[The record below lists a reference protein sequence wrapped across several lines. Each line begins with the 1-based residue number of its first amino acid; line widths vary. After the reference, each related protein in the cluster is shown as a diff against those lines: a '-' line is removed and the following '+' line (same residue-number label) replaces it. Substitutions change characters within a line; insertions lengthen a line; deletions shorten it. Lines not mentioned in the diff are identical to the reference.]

1 MNTKLKLITP
11 ISVACVLMLQGCAT
25 KIDNNFLKSEAK
37 DAIERIDELKSGS
50 PFKYTDDLY
59 IPVVIKQKNAKAV
72 NSDNWLKAIKID
84 LNLGSQP
91 LQLSEVLRML
101 SKQGINITSELPLD
115 KFYYSGFKF
124 ENVDGETALKA
135 ILASVSLDYSVD
147 QKSKIVV
154 IKPLSSKTWYLN
166 IGNRITEYSSNG
178 AGTKGNQGSSSS
190 GGTSGGSGAVQA
202 AGSSSITSKDNFW
215 DSLAK
220 ELDQR
225 TQVNILNS
233 SNKSVTNSAGALA
246 AIPAVIPGAP
256 LPNVAAPAVPN
267 GQAAATAPGAV
278 SASGNVVNV
287 PPPNGASS
295 VVNPAALNGIIK
307 PGSAAT
313 NTAAPASG
321 DSSLKYDKVSI
332 ATYAIN
338 AETGAI
344 TVQGPSWL
352 LEDLDKYFKK
362 IQEMY
367 NTEIVFEGELIMLTQ
382 DKSESTG
389 FNISSFAS
397 FAQKRYGL
405 ILDTNTSGG
414 NVTVSIPKN
423 NAVISTGGSGS
434 TESNTPN
441 MLSWIPSVSGNIS
454 APMLGFQSIADGLQI
469 FNNYLST
476 LGSVTTIQKPVIT
489 TSSGVPGDF
498 RKTYMRY
505 YNSVSQNVA
514 GGGTG
519 SAAVGTQN
527 TMVSQEF
534 GTVLRVNPRYDAF
547 TGLIKAQIE
556 LVQINLAGTQ
566 AIPQSITS
574 GNTVQQ
580 VVANVPL
587 PSKIL
592 YSGEAIFKSGEM
604 VIMGGQAEESGTD
617 TGSGITGAK
626 DVAIL
631 KPITSTSQTTQSKN
645 IFYFAL
651 KATANKK

>member
-1 MNTKLKLITP
+1 MNTKLKFFTP
-11 ISVACVLMLQGCAT
+11 ISVACLLMMQGCAT
-25 KIDNNFLKSEAK
+25 KLDNGHLKNEAK
-37 DAIERIDELKSGS
+37 EVIDRIDEIKAGT

-59 IPVVIKQKNAKAV
+59 IPVVIKQKNAKSV
-72 NSDNWLKAIKID
+72 HSDNWLKAIKID

-124 ENVDGETALKA
+124 EDVDGETALKA
-135 ILASVSLDYSVD
+135 ILASVSLDYTVD
-147 QKSKIVV
+147 QKSKIV
-154 IKPLSSKTWYLN
+154 IIRPLSSKTWYLN

-178 AGTKGNQGSSSS
+178 AGSKGNQGGSSSS
-190 GGTSGGSGAVQA
+190 STGGSGAVQA

-215 DSLAK
+215 DSLSK

-246 AIPAVIPGAP
+246 AVPAVIPGAP
-256 LPNVAAPAVPN
+256 LPNVAAPA
-267 GQAAATAPGAV
+267 APVTGNAV
-278 SASGNVVNV
+278 NI
-287 PPPNGASS
+287 PPPTGASA
-295 VVNPAALNGIIK
+295 VVNPAALGGLIK
-307 PGSAAT
+307 PGSNAT
-313 NTAAPASG
+313 NTPAPSSG
-321 DSSLKYDKVSI
+321 DATLKYDKVSI

-344 TVQGPSWL
+344 TVQGPAWL

-397 FAQKRYGL
+397 FAQKKYGL

-414 NVTVSIPKN
+414 NVTVSIPRN
-423 NAVISTGGSGS
+423 NAVVSTGGSGS
-434 TESNTPN
+434 SESNTPN

-454 APMLGFQSIADGLQI
+454 APMLGLQSIADGLQI

-626 DVAIL
+626 DIAIL
-631 KPITSTSQTTQSKN
+631 KPVTSTGQTTQSKN
-645 IFYFAL
+645 VFYFAL